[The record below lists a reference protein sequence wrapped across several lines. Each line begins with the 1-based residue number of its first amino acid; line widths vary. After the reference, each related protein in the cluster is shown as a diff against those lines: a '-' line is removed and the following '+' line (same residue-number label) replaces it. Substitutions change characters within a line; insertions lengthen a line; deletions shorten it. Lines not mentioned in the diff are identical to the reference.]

1 MTIADNRET
10 TYSTARKHGMFH
22 DILHD
27 LRKSLRGEV
36 HTIPEIRQELNRL
49 LRKNAKLI
57 DVLRVH
63 HDYMKESLVVCLDRD
78 TRDEEKQEHLERLLQ
93 LFEMHAK
100 AEEQTLY
107 KIMIASSEKNPRI
120 EGNLAQDEHEL
131 IYQIVDELRD
141 MHFMSLW
148 TEDVEAKNLMLCEL
162 IANHFKKEETEIFP
176 LANESVNS
184 GQLNDL
190 TSDYINLCDNYLGMS
205 EIRAK
210 GIFL

>member
-1 MTIADNRET
+1 MTIADNRES
-10 TYSTARKHGMFH
+10 TYSTTTKHGMFH

-36 HTIPEIRQELNRL
+36 HSLAEIRQEMSRTVRSNV
-49 LRKNAKLI
+49 KLTE
-57 DVLRVH
+57 VLKRH

-78 TRDEEKQEHLERLLQ
+78 SADSDKQFHLDRLLQ
-93 LFEMHAK
+93 LFEMHSK

-107 KIMIASSEKNPRI
+107 KLLIASSEKDPRI
-120 EGNLAQDEHEL
+120 EGNMAQDEHEL
-131 IYQIVDELRD
+131 IFRVMDELRD

-148 TEDVEAKNLMLCEL
+148 TEDVEAKSLMLCEL
-162 IANHFKKEETEIFP
+162 IANHFKKEEKEIFP
-176 LANESVNS
+176 LANNS
-184 GQLNDL
+184 INSAQLNDL
-190 TSDYINLCDNYLGMS
+190 TGEYINLCETYLGMS

>member
-1 MTIADNRET
+1 MTIADNQESTYAT
-10 TYSTARKHGMFH
+10 TSKHGMFH

-36 HTIPEIRQELNRL
+36 HSLVEIRQEMSRTV
-49 LRKNAKLI
+49 RKNAKLT
-57 DVLRVH
+57 DVLKQH

-78 TRDEEKQEHLERLLQ
+78 SSDSDKQFHLDRLLQ
-93 LFEMHAK
+93 LFEMHSK

-107 KIMIASSEKNPRI
+107 KIMIASSDKDPRV

-131 IYQIVDELRD
+131 IFQVMDELRD
-141 MHFMSLW
+141 MHFTSLW
-148 TEDVEAKNLMLCEL
+148 TEDVEAKSLMLCEL
-162 IANHFKKEETEIFP
+162 IANHFKKEEKEIFP
-176 LANESVNS
+176 LAEARINS
-184 GQLNDL
+184 AQINDL
-190 TSDYINLCDNYLGMS
+190 TSEYINLCDTYLGMS

>member
-1 MTIADNRET
+1 MAIADNRET
-10 TYSTARKHGMFH
+10 TYSTTRKNGLFH

-27 LRKSLRGEV
+27 LRKSLRGET
-36 HTIPEIRQELNRL
+36 HTVVEIRQELDRT
-49 LRKNAKLI
+49 LRKNAKLV
-57 DVLRVH
+57 DVLKQH
-63 HDYMKESLVVCLDRD
+63 HDYMKESLVVCLDHD
-78 TRDEEKQEHLERLLQ
+78 ARDEDKQKHLDRLLQ

-107 KIMIASSEKNPRI
+107 KLLIASSEKDPRI
-120 EGNLAQDEHEL
+120 EGTLAQDEHEL
-131 IYQIVDELRD
+131 IYQVMDDLRD

-148 TEDVEAKNLMLCEL
+148 SEDVEAKSMMFCEL
-162 IANHFKKEETEIFP
+162 IANHLKKEEQEIFP
-176 LANESVNS
+176 LATNRINS